1 MDHKTE
7 YGTPVIT
14 EMKVI
19 PVAGYDSMLM
29 TLSGAHAPYFT
40 RNLVILK
47 DSAGHTGIGEIHGGD
62 YTCAALESCIP
73 LVEGQQVGMYR
84 KVLDNIHKAAK
95 RADEDD
101 GEGIQSLDI
110 SKLKFVVKA
119 EWAIEC
125 AMLDL
130 LGQYLGLPVCELLG
144 DGKQRDQVETLGY
157 LFYVSDKNK
166 ADLPYIDESGSQD
179 PWFQLRRQ
187 EMLTPER
194 IVEQAQVLQE
204 KYGFRNFKLKGGVL
218 AGAEEMEA
226 IKALKKAYPDGRINI
241 DPNGAWSL
249 DEAIKICKPMEGI
262 LTYIEDPC
270 GPEAGYSS
278 REIMAEFKNAVN
290 LPVATNMIAT
300 DWRQFYHA
308 AALKAVDIVLADP
321 HFWGF
326 GGSVRMAQLLNDWGL
341 TWGSHSNNHFDITL
355 TAFAHVA
362 AAAPGTPTALDT
374 HWIWQDGQN
383 LLLDTPEIKN
393 GYLEVPKKPGLGVTI
408 NMERVMEANAL
419 YKNLK
424 NHDRDDAE
432 AMQFLIPGWKFDSKK
447 PALVR

>member
-1 MDHKTE
+1 MK
-7 YGTPVIT
+7 GTPTVT
-14 EMKVI
+14 QMQVI
-19 PVAGYDSMLM
+19 PVAGHDSMLM

-47 DSAGHTGIGEIHGGD
+47 DDAGHVGIGEIHGGD
-62 YTCAALESCIP
+62 YTCEALKSCIP
-73 LVEGQQVGMYR
+73 LVEGQQIGKYR
-84 KVLDNIHKAAK
+84 SILDSIHKASTRAK
-95 RADEDD
+95 EDD

-125 AMLDL
+125 ALLDL
-130 LGQYLGLPVCELLG
+130 LGQYMELPMCELLG
-144 DGKQRDQVETLGY
+144 DGKQRDKVETLGY
-157 LFYVSDKNK
+157 LFYVSDKEK
-166 ADLPYIDESGSQD
+166 AAPALSYLDESKSSD
-179 PWFQLRRQ
+179 PWFRLRRQ

-194 IVEQAQVLQE
+194 IVEQALVLQE
-204 KYGFRNFKLKGGVL
+204 KYGFKNFKLKGGVL
-218 AGAEEMEA
+218 RGEEEMEA
-226 IKALKKAYPDGRINI
+226 VRALKKQFPKGRINI

-249 DEAIKICKPMEGI
+249 KEAVEICKPMEGI

-278 REIMAEFKNAVN
+278 REVMAEFKNAVN

-308 AALKAVDIVLADP
+308 VALKAVDIVLADP

-326 GGSVRMAQLLNDWGL
+326 GGSVRMAQILNDWGY

-362 AAAPGTPTALDT
+362 AAAPGSPTALDT

-383 LLLDTPEIKN
+383 LLEDTPKITD

-408 NMERVMEANAL
+408 NMERVMEANRL
-419 YKNLK
+419 YNLLPS
-424 NHDRDDAE
+424 HDRNDAE
-432 AMQFLIPGWKFDSKK
+432 AMQYLIPDWKFDSKK

>member
-1 MDHKTE
+1 ME
-7 YGTPVIT
+7 YRGTPTVT
-14 EMKVI
+14 EMQVI

-29 TLSGAHAPYFT
+29 TLSGAHAPWFT

-47 DSAGHTGIGEIHGGD
+47 DSAGNTGIGEIHGGD
-62 YTCAALESCIP
+62 YTCEALRSCIP
-73 LVEGQQVGMYR
+73 LVVGQPVGKYR
-84 KVLDNIHKAAK
+84 AVLNNIQKAGT
-95 RADEDD
+95 RAEEDD
-101 GEGIQSLDI
+101 GEGIQTLDI

-125 AMLDL
+125 ALLDL
-130 LGQYLGLPVCELLG
+130 LGKHLGLPMCELLG
-144 DGKQRDQVETLGY
+144 DGKQRDEVETLGY
-157 LFYVSDKNK
+157 LFYVSDKEK
-166 ADLPYIDESGSQD
+166 AFPKLAYLDESGSKD
-179 PWFQLRRQ
+179 PWFQLRRK

-194 IVEQAQVLQE
+194 IAEQAQVLHE
-204 KYGFRNFKLKGGVL
+204 KYGFRNFKLKGGVFP
-218 AGAEEMEA
+218 AAEEMKA
-226 IKALKKAYPDGRINI
+226 VRALKDAFPEGRINI

-249 DEAIKICKPMEGI
+249 KEAIEVCRPMEGI

-278 REIMAEFKNAVN
+278 REVMAEFKNAVK

-300 DWRQFYHA
+300 DWRQFYHS
-308 AALKAVDIVLADP
+308 AALKSVDIVLADP

-326 GGSVRMAQLLNDWGL
+326 GGSVRMAQILNDWGL

-362 AAAPGTPTALDT
+362 AAAPGNPTALDT

-383 LLLDTPEIKN
+383 LLNDTPCIKN
-393 GYLEVPKKPGLGVTI
+393 GNLQVPQKPGLGVTI
-408 NMERVMEANAL
+408 NMERVMAANAL
-419 YKNLK
+419 YNSLAS
-424 NHDRDDAE
+424 HDRDDAM
-432 AMQFLIPGWKFDSKK
+432 AMQYLIPGWKYDCKK

>member
-1 MDHKTE
+1 MEK
-7 YGTPVIT
+7 GTPVVVD
-14 EMKVI
+14 MQVI
-19 PVAGYDSMLM
+19 PVAGHDSMLM
-29 TLSGAHAPYFT
+29 TLSGAHGPFFT

-62 YTCAALESCIP
+62 YTCDALKSCIP
-73 LVEGQQVGMYR
+73 LVVGKQIGTYR
-84 KVLDNIHKAAK
+84 KILDSIHKASSRSA
-95 RADEDD
+95 EDD

-125 AMLDL
+125 ALLDL
-130 LGQYLGLPVCELLG
+130 LGQYLDLPVCELLG
-144 DGKQRDQVETLGY
+144 DGKQRDKVETLGY
-157 LFYVSDKNK
+157 LFYVSDKKK
-166 ADLPYIDESGSQD
+166 ADLPYLDECYSVDS
-179 PWFQLRRQ
+179 WFKLRRE

-194 IVEQAQVLQE
+194 IVEQACTLND
-204 KYGFRNFKLKGGVL
+204 KYGFKNFKLKGGVL

-226 IKALKKAYPDGRINI
+226 IKALKKQFPEGRINI

-249 DEAIKICKPMEGI
+249 EEAVRICKPMEGV

-270 GPEAGYSS
+270 GPEAGFSS

-308 AALKAVDIVLADP
+308 AALKSVDIVLADP

-326 GGSVRMAQLLNDWGL
+326 GGSVRMAQILNDWGL

-362 AAAPGTPTALDT
+362 AAAPGNPTALDT

-383 LLLDTPEIKN
+383 LLDDTPQIKD
-393 GYLEVPKKPGLGVTI
+393 GYLEVPTKPGLGVTI
-408 NMERVMEANAL
+408 NMDKVMEANKL
-419 YKNLK
+419 YNQLPY
-424 NHDRDDAE
+424 HDRNDAE
-432 AMQFLIPGWKFDSKK
+432 AMQYLIPNWKFDSKK
-447 PALVR
+447 PCLVR

>member
-1 MDHKTE
+1 MTIK
-7 YGTPVIT
+7 GTPTVT
-14 EMKVI
+14 RMQVI

-29 TLSGAHAPYFT
+29 TLSGAHAPWFT

-47 DSAGHTGIGEIHGGD
+47 DSAGNTGIGEIHGGD
-62 YTCAALESCIP
+62 YTCEALRSCVP
-73 LVEGQQVGMYR
+73 LVVGQPVGKYR
-84 KVLDNIHKAAK
+84 AILDTIHKTST
-95 RADEDD
+95 RAPEDD

-110 SKLKFVVKA
+110 SKLKYVVKA

-125 AMLDL
+125 ALLDL
-130 LGQYLGLPVCELLG
+130 LGQYLDLPMCELLG

-157 LFYVSDKNK
+157 LFYVSDKAK
-166 ADLPYIDESGSQD
+166 AGTALPYLDESGSSD
-179 PWFQLRRQ
+179 PWFCLRRQ
-187 EMLTPER
+187 EMLTPDR
-194 IVEQAQVLQE
+194 IVEQAQTLQE

-218 AGAEEMEA
+218 NGAEEMESVR
-226 IKALKKAYPDGRINI
+226 ALKKRFPTGRINI

-249 DEAIKICKPMEGI
+249 AEAIDICRPMEGI

-270 GPEAGYSS
+270 GPESGYSS
-278 REIMAEFKNAVN
+278 REIMAEFKNAVR

-308 AALKAVDIVLADP
+308 AALKSVDIVLADP

-326 GGSVRMAQLLNDWGL
+326 GGSVRMAQILNDWGL

-362 AAAPGTPTALDT
+362 AAAPGNPTALDT

-383 LLLDTPEIKN
+383 LLKDTPRIVD
-393 GYLEVPKKPGLGVTI
+393 GYLQVPEKPGMGVTI
-408 NMERVMEANAL
+408 DMERVMEANAL
-419 YKNLK
+419 YNRLPS
-424 NHDRDDAE
+424 HDRDDAV
-432 AMQFLIPGWKFDSKK
+432 AMQYLIPGWKFDSKK
-447 PALVR
+447 PALVRG